1 MHPSLFNSE
10 YLLSNEN
17 SLNNKTRWCWSWLM
31 MYVKRKIRIGYILK
45 SADVETLFSRRYSE
59 NSSHTHTH
67 RHPSTSTHTRAHH
80 CTLKHTHA
88 HQCKPTH
95 TGAHP
100 PSPAHNCAHRHP
112 HTHTGAHPRTSA
124 QAYAH
129 PRTPRHTR
137 AHLRTVDTPHI
148 PADALNLINHLKLH
162 VNGKM
167 AKDR

>member
-1 MHPSLFNSE
+1 MNSKYCE
-10 YLLSNEN
+10 LKGKCKFSVVYEISNYIVSSQILL
-17 SLNNKTRWCWSWLM
+17 
-31 MYVKRKIRIGYILK
+31 KIRIGYVLK
-45 SADVETLFSRRYSE
+45 SADVGTLFSSRYSE

-88 HQCKPTH
+88 HQCKPMH

-167 AKDR
+167 AEDR